1 MVLQTLSLLQI
12 IGDLILFKHHS
23 FQSILHACPTGLIG
37 RTGLPRICL
46 LLWTFLFL
54 CFAFSLAFVFLFV
67 IIRPFPLL
75 LFLAPFLSL
84 FTPLSRFSIFSLLT
98 LGLYSPLNNSIC
110 FNQSTFTVI
119 PYIGS
124 LLSNSP
130 CIDLYYE
137 RKLTPIL
144 THLRR
149 RKPKGRGGE
158 DRPLP

>member
-23 FQSILHACPTGLIG
+23 FQSILHACQTGLVR
-37 RTGLPRICL
+37 RTGLPRF
-46 LLWTFLFL
+46 FLFL
-54 CFAFSLAFVFLFV
+54 CFAFSVAFVFLFV
-67 IIRPFPLL
+67 IIRPFPFL
-75 LFLAPFLSL
+75 LFLSPFLPFS
-84 FTPLSRFSIFSLLT
+84 TPLGRFFILSLLSL

-124 LLSNSP
+124 LLSKSS
-130 CIDLYYE
+130 CINIYYE

-158 DRPLP
+158 GRPLP